1 MFFFFLL
8 LVCFLTRR
16 PRFHLDDF
24 FLVQFSSASL
34 LHSAVVTDLAN
45 LPANQEPAE
54 QPLLI
59 FNFTVFA
66 KVAAACQIKTGGKLG
81 FQTHQGD
88 EVRT

>member
-1 MFFFFLL
+1 MIFL
-8 LVCFLTRR
+8 FY
-16 PRFHLDDF
+16 
-24 FLVQFSSASL
+24 VQFSSAPL
-34 LHSAVVTDLAN
+34 FQSAVVTDLAN

-81 FQTHQGD
+81 FQTHQGE